1 MIYNLRNPFDA
12 DKLLDRVRKDIEGGK
27 PVNYTRVLPP
37 RSNKQNAYLW
47 VCIGYFASQYG
58 CSKEEAELRF
68 FKATANRE
76 MFYREGVTPN
86 GRKRT
91 YFRSTKELNTGDL
104 TKAIERFRQWSASV
118 ADIYIPSPNEEEFL
132 LHCRQEIEKNDEY
145 WG

>member
-1 MIYNLRNPFDA
+1 MIFNLSNPFDA
-12 DKLLDRVRKDIEGGK
+12 EKLLERVRKDIEGGK
-27 PVNYTRVLPP
+27 AVNYARVLPL
-37 RSNKQNAYLW
+37 RTSRQNSYLW

-68 FKATANRE
+68 FKATANKDI
-76 MFYREGVTPN
+76 FYREGKTRN
-86 GRKRT
+86 GRVRS
-91 YFRSTKELNTGDL
+91 YYRSTKELDTGEM

-118 ADIYIPSPNEEEFL
+118 ADIYIPSPNEDEFI